1 LARHQPLR
9 TTRGGA
15 VSVPTVLVVDDND
28 DIRELAQL
36 CLESVDGWVVLTA
49 GSGAAAIESARA
61 NHPDVVLLD
70 MMMPEMDGLT
80 TFEHL
85 QSDESTRDI
94 PVLLFTAKLQAR
106 DRQIWDGTAIR
117 GTIAK
122 PFDPM
127 TLGDQV
133 SRTLNWVTQDS

>member
-1 LARHQPLR
+1 M
-9 TTRGGA
+9 
-15 VSVPTVLVVDDND
+15 SVPTVLVVDDND

-36 CLESVDGWVVLTA
+36 CLETVDGWEVLTA
-49 GSGAAAIESARA
+49 SSGAAAIESAREH
-61 NHPDVVLLD
+61 HPDAVLLD

-127 TLGDQV
+127 TLGSQV
-133 SRTLNWVTQDS
+133 SKTLEWTTSKA

>member
-1 LARHQPLR
+1 
-9 TTRGGA
+9 

-36 CLESVDGWVVLTA
+36 CLETVDGWKVLTA
-49 GSGAAAIESARA
+49 GSGADAIASARA
-61 NHPDVVLLD
+61 HHPDAVLLD

-85 QSDESTRDI
+85 QSDEATRDI

-106 DRQIWDGTAIR
+106 DRQVWEGTAIR

-122 PFDPM
+122 PFDPL
-127 TLGDQV
+127 TLGAQV
-133 SRTLNWVTQDS
+133 SRTLKWPVGKD

>member
-1 LARHQPLR
+1 
-9 TTRGGA
+9 

-36 CLESVDGWVVLTA
+36 CLETVDGWTVLTA
-49 GSGAAAIESARA
+49 GSGADAIAAAREH
-61 NHPDVVLLD
+61 HPDAVLLD

-85 QSDESTRDI
+85 QNDESTRDI

-106 DRQIWDGTAIR
+106 DRQIWEGTAIR

-127 TLGDQV
+127 TLGTEV
-133 SRTLNWVTQDS
+133 SRTLKWPTKDS

>member
-1 LARHQPLR
+1 M
-9 TTRGGA
+9 
-15 VSVPTVLVVDDND
+15 PTVLVVDDND

-36 CLESVDGWVVLTA
+36 CLETVDGWTVITA
-49 GSGAAAIESARA
+49 GSGADAIAAAREH
-61 NHPDVVLLD
+61 HPDAVLLD
-70 MMMPEMDGLT
+70 MMMPGMDGLT

-85 QSDESTRDI
+85 QSDDSTRDI
-94 PVLLFTAKLQAR
+94 PVVLFTAKLQAR
-106 DRQIWDGTAIR
+106 DRQVWEGTAIR

-133 SRTLNWVTQDS
+133 SRTLKWPTREKA

>member
-1 LARHQPLR
+1 M
-9 TTRGGA
+9 

-28 DIRELAQL
+28 DIRDLAQL

-61 NHPDVVLLD
+61 HHPDAVLLD

-133 SRTLNWVTQDS
+133 SRTLNWVKQES

>member
-1 LARHQPLR
+1 M
-9 TTRGGA
+9 
-15 VSVPTVLVVDDND
+15 SVPTVLVVDDND

-36 CLESVDGWVVLTA
+36 CLESVDGWTVLTA
-49 GSGAAAIESARA
+49 GSGAAAIESARE
-61 NHPDVVLLD
+61 NHPDAVLLD

-85 QSDESTRDI
+85 QSDASTRDI

-133 SRTLNWVTQDS
+133 SRTLNWATRESGSAAESAPRRG

>member
-1 LARHQPLR
+1 MA
-9 TTRGGA
+9 
-15 VSVPTVLVVDDND
+15 VPTVLVVDDND
-28 DIRELAQL
+28 DIRELAEL
-36 CLESVDGWVVLTA
+36 CLATVDGWNVLTA
-49 GSGAAAIESARA
+49 GSGAAAIASARE
-61 NHPDVVLLD
+61 HQPDAVLLD

-127 TLGDQV
+127 TLGTQV
-133 SRTLNWVTQDS
+133 SRTLNWTTSED